1 MRENTLILTIKPHS
15 TLSHLFTSKVLEVE
29 ATSYSDVLF
38 YINSMQPAFF
48 NYAKEQQLSGIDEGY
63 VFLDKNLK
71 EITPDALF
79 IKRVKEE
86 DVMHIVPAVTGGGG
100 KRGALL
106 AIMAAAAIFTLG
118 ASLAAGA
125 AATAASGGGAA
136 AIGAGGLSAG
146 TLATIAGTMQN
157 IAVNIGL
164 AALSAL
170 FAKKPAKEE
179 TSRDNG
185 FFGGLSNTTNS
196 GTPIALHYGMVRAAG
211 QLISGY
217 LETVNHG
224 KNAIISVNDVL
235 EG

>member
-1 MRENTLILTIKPHS
+1 LILTIKPHS
-15 TLSHLFTSKVLEVE
+15 TLSSLFTSKILEVE
-29 ATSYSDVLF
+29 AYSYSDVLF
-38 YINSMQPAFF
+38 YINSMQPKFF
-48 NYAKEQQLSGIDEGY
+48 NYAKQQQLRGIDEGY

-79 IKRVKEE
+79 IKRVKEN
-86 DVMHIVPAVTGGGG
+86 DIMHIVPAVTGGGG
-100 KRGALL
+100 KRGVLL
-106 AIMAAAAIFTLG
+106 AIMAAAAIFTMG
-118 ASLAAGA
+118 ASLAASA
-125 AATAASGGGAA
+125 AATTAATGAATVGASG
-136 AIGAGGLSAG
+136 ISAG
-146 TLATIAGTMQN
+146 TMATIAGTMQN

-170 FAKKPAKEE
+170 FAKGPVKQE
-179 TSRDNG
+179 TARENG
-185 FFGGLSNTTNS
+185 LFGGLSNTTNS

-217 LETVNHG
+217 IETVNHG